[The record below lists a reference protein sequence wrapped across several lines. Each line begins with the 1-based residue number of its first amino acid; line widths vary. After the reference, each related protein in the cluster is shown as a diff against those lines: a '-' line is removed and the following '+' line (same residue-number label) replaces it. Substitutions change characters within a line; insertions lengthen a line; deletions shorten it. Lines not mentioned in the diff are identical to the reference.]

1 MRDPRLYQIAVLSGL
16 LAYGLA
22 VLGFDVRPA
31 QVALTIGAALLTQA
45 AASRAAGLPRVDLRS
60 ALISALSLCLLLRT
74 GEPLLGGLAAVIAVG
89 SKFAIRASGKHVFNP
104 TNVALVALLLTT
116 DRVWVSSGQWGSA
129 AFFGFLMAALG
140 TLVVSRARRADVTFA
155 FLLAWAAI
163 LIGRSILLGEPLTI
177 PLHRLQSGAL
187 LLFAFFMISDPKTTP
202 DARAGRLLFAAL
214 VAAGA
219 WFVQFRLFVPNALL
233 WSLAAVSPLTP
244 LIDRLLRAE
253 RYAWPRAFDLS
264 PWRWTMKRALV
275 LVAAALAAS
284 ILAAP
289 PASAFCGFFVSK
301 ADAKLFNKASRVV
314 MVRDGSRTV
323 LTMAADY
330 KGDPKEFALVI
341 PVPTPIVRG
350 QIHVGTTALV
360 DHVDAFTAPRLVEY
374 FDEDPCAAARFDK
387 DARLKSLGYV
397 ARAAEQAASRAKAL
411 GVTIE
416 ARYTVGEYDILILS
430 ATQSGGLATW
440 LVENGYKMPKGAD
453 DVLGSYIRQGM
464 RFFVARVNLEEKA
477 RGGWQDLRP
486 IQIAYES
493 PKFMLPLRLG
503 MLNADGAQEMFVY
516 AITRTGRVEATNYR
530 TVKIASGDEIP
541 AFVKDDFAHFY
552 RDMFA
557 RQADRAGSAVF
568 VEYAWDMGW
577 CDPCASEPLGA
588 SELRDLGVFWLPD
601 GAGVQDAYV
610 TRLHVRYDRAGF
622 PEDLVFQAT
631 PNKENFQ
638 GRYVL
643 RHPWTGA
650 TTCDAAI
657 GYRKDLLKRLQDQ
670 ASTLAGLTG
679 WDRTGIL
686 ARMDLAA
693 LQSQVRTDA
702 QPWWSGIWGQQPN

>member
-16 LAYGLA
+16 LAYGMGA
-22 VLGFDVRPA
+22 LGFDVGPA
-31 QVALTIGAALLTQA
+31 QIVLTIGAALLTQA
-45 AASRAAGLPRVDLRS
+45 VASRAAGLPRVDLRS

-74 GEPLLGGLAAVIAVG
+74 GEPLLGGLAAVVAVG
-89 SKFAIRASGKHVFNP
+89 SKFAIRTSGKHLFNP
-104 TNVALVALLLTT
+104 TNLALVALLLAT

-155 FLLAWAAI
+155 FLVAWAAI
-163 LIGRSILLGEPLTI
+163 LIGRSTLLGEPLTI

-202 DARAGRLLFAAL
+202 DARAGRLLFASL
-214 VAAGA
+214 VAGGA

-253 RYAWPRAFDLS
+253 RYAWPQALDLS
-264 PWRWTMKRALV
+264 PRRWTMKRALV

-284 ILAAP
+284 ILASP

-341 PVPTPIVRG
+341 PVPTPIVRE
-350 QIHVGTTALV
+350 QIHVGSPALV
-360 DHVDAFTAPRLVEY
+360 DHIDAFTAPRLVEY
-374 FDEDPCAAARFDK
+374 FDGDPCVAAARDRAFDMMIAK
-387 DARLKSLGYV
+387 
-397 ARAAEQAASRAKAL
+397 RAPSAEMAASRAKAL

-416 ARYTVGEYDILILS
+416 ARYTVGEYDILILG

-440 LVENGYKMPKGAD
+440 LVENGYKMPKGAGE
-453 DVLGSYIRQGM
+453 VLGSYIRQGM

-516 AITRTGRVEATNYR
+516 AITRTGRVEAINYR
-530 TVKIASGDEIP
+530 TVRIASGDELP

-577 CDPCASEPLGA
+577 CDPCASDPLGA

-601 GAGVQDAYV
+601 GSGVQNAYV

-643 RHPWTGA
+643 RHPWTGTA
-650 TTCDAAI
+650 TCDAAV
-657 GYRKDLLKRLQDQ
+657 GYRKDLLKRLEDQ
-670 ASTLAGLTG
+670 ASTLASLTG
-679 WDRTGIL
+679 WDREGIL
-686 ARMDLAA
+686 ARMDLASI
-693 LQSQVRTDA
+693 QSQVRADS
-702 QPWWSGIWGQQPN
+702 QPWWTGIWGRQPN